1 MADKAKQTAEAQTQ
15 EQVQEVSLLDQ
26 ILTEGKM
33 ARDDYQRE
41 QAKDMI
47 GEFVNQVMSGELTM
61 SKNMDVAIN
70 ARIAEIDRVR
80 PPRVQITYDVE
91 VGGAIELKE
100 LPFVVGVMGDFV
112 GKPEE
117 PLPANKNRK
126 FVEID
131 PDNFNQVMAGM
142 KPRVAFS
149 VENKMQNYGSKVGVD
164 LKFNNIEDFEPDNV
178 VQQVEPL
185 RKLVEAR
192 QKLSDLRSKMDGNDK
207 LESILNDLISDAD
220 KQKQISDA
228 LGIEKKEE

>member
-1 MADKAKQTAEAQTQ
+1 MA
-15 EQVQEVSLLDQ
+15 
-26 ILTEGKM
+26 
-33 ARDDYQRE
+33 
-41 QAKDMI
+41 
-47 GEFVNQVMSGELTM
+47 
-61 SKNMDVAIN
+61 SKESIQHK
-70 ARIAEIDRVR
+70 IDRVR

-117 PLPANKNRK
+117 QLPAIKNRK

-131 PDNFNQVMAGM
+131 PDNFNQVLAGM
-142 KPRVAFS
+142 KPRVAYS
-149 VENKMQNYGSKVGVD
+149 VENKMQNDGSKVGVD

-207 LESILNDLISDAD
+207 LESMLNDIIGDAD